1 MQTIEKPMNG
11 RKIKKRPV
19 KSGILAIATL
29 FLLISCTVAH
39 AETILLSNVPDYA
52 WQYGC
57 SPTSA
62 TMLVA
67 YYAYNGHDS
76 VSYSNLMPGFSSMP
90 LNSFSDPTEVDS
102 AISAMA
108 ADMGTNES
116 GSTTFWYA
124 LDGEKWTAADDLA
137 YGYTPSLEDG
147 LYKYI
152 TSAGYNIDASYVFN
166 QQIYGYDDNTQGFTF
181 AQFEAQINDGI
192 PLMVELD
199 GHSMLGYGYSTDNG
213 ADTIYVHDT
222 WNPGGGT
229 MEWGGNYG
237 GMQMVAV
244 TDFLPVPEP
253 CGLLLAAVCLLG
265 LAVFR
270 IKSPAA

>member
-1 MQTIEKPMNG
+1 
-11 RKIKKRPV
+11 
-19 KSGILAIATL
+19 
-29 FLLISCTVAH
+29 
-39 AETILLSNVPDYA
+39 
-52 WQYGC
+52 
-57 SPTSA
+57 
-62 TMLVA
+62 MLVA
-67 YYAYNGHDS
+67 YYAYNGYDGQ
-76 VSYSNLMPGFSSMP
+76 SYSNLMPGFSSVP
-90 LNSFSDPTEVDS
+90 LNSYSDPSVVDS
-102 AISAMA
+102 VINTMA
-108 ADMGTNES
+108 TDMGTDKGLPAS
-116 GSTTFWYA
+116 STGTGDTTFWYA
-124 LDGEKWTAADDLA
+124 LDGEKWTVADDLA

-152 TSAGYNIDASYVFN
+152 TLAGYNIDASDVFN
-166 QQIYGYDDNTQGFTF
+166 QLIYGYDHNTQGFTF

-213 ADTIYVHDT
+213 TDTIYVHDT
-222 WNPGGGT
+222 WNSGGGT
-229 MEWGGNYG
+229 MAWGGDYG

-253 CGLLLAAVCLLG
+253 CGLLLDVVCLLG